1 MMIDSGIEKN
11 EAQKEIEIILKHFF
25 NYTEIDKIK
34 GKKLND
40 TQLKKLENIVQTRI
54 SKNFP
59 IQYIIGEAYFM
70 GEYFKVTP
78 EVLIPRDETEILV
91 NKAIEIIKKHKF
103 SSALDI
109 GTGSGCIACTIAKQT
124 SATVLGVDISSDA
137 LRIALDNVTKL
148 NINNRAV
155 FRKSDL
161 FSKVRSDEKFD
172 VIVSNPPYI
181 PHNTE
186 LEKEN
191 SENNLT
197 EIIEDISDINNEYL
211 KFKEDGIIDEIEE
224 EYTINEEFEDLKI
237 ENITCDNLSL
247 EEEKE
252 LYSLNKEIDNEENLE
267 NNFNSE
273 EIIENVENKFEENNN
288 VDEDILNSYNKV
300 LSDNEEKTFDEKSAK
315 EKDYKKDNAEDVF
328 AAFDKMLSSII
339 NKAEEDA
346 KSIIKK

>member
-1 MMIDSGIEKN
+1 MNIKLITQMMIDSGIEKN

-34 GKKLND
+34 GKKLNNA
-40 TQLKKLENIVQTRI
+40 QLKKLENIVQTRI

-91 NKAIEIIKKHKF
+91 NKAIEIIKKHEF
-103 SSALDI
+103 SSVLDI

-124 SATVLGVDISSDA
+124 NATVLGVDISSDA

-186 LEKEN
+186 LEKEVLAEPHIALFANDNGLYFYKKIIAEAPNYLN
-191 SENNLT
+191 SKG
-197 EIIEDISDINNEYL
+197 YL
-211 KFKEDGIIDEIEE
+211 MFELG
-224 EYTINEEFEDLKI
+224 INEAKSVKQIMQKDF
-237 ENITCDNLSL
+237 ENI
-247 EEEKE
+247 
-252 LYSLNKEIDNEENLE
+252 EIFKDLADIERV
-267 NNFNSE
+267 
-273 EIIENVENKFEENNN
+273 IIGQLK
-288 VDEDILNSYNKV
+288 
-300 LSDNEEKTFDEKSAK
+300 
-315 EKDYKKDNAEDVF
+315 
-328 AAFDKMLSSII
+328 
-339 NKAEEDA
+339 
-346 KSIIKK
+346 

>member
-1 MMIDSGIEKN
+1 MNIKLITQMMIDSGIEKN

-34 GKKLND
+34 GKKLNNA
-40 TQLKKLENIVQTRI
+40 QLKKLENIVQTRI

-70 GEYFKVTP
+70 GEYFKVTS

-91 NKAIEIIKKHKF
+91 NKAIEIIKKHEF
-103 SSALDI
+103 SSVLDI

-124 SATVLGVDISSDA
+124 NATVLGVDISSDA

-148 NINNRAV
+148 NINNHAV

-186 LEKEN
+186 LEKEVLAEPHIALFADDNGLYFYKKIIAEAPNYLN
-191 SENNLT
+191 SKG
-197 EIIEDISDINNEYL
+197 YL
-211 KFKEDGIIDEIEE
+211 MFELG
-224 EYTINEEFEDLKI
+224 INEAKSVKQIMQKDF
-237 ENITCDNLSL
+237 ENI
-247 EEEKE
+247 
-252 LYSLNKEIDNEENLE
+252 EIFKDLADIERV
-267 NNFNSE
+267 
-273 EIIENVENKFEENNN
+273 IIGQLK
-288 VDEDILNSYNKV
+288 
-300 LSDNEEKTFDEKSAK
+300 
-315 EKDYKKDNAEDVF
+315 
-328 AAFDKMLSSII
+328 
-339 NKAEEDA
+339 
-346 KSIIKK
+346 

>member
-1 MMIDSGIEKN
+1 MNIKLITQMMIDSGIEKN

-34 GKKLND
+34 GKKLNNA
-40 TQLKKLENIVQTRI
+40 QLKKLENIVQTRI

-91 NKAIEIIKKHKF
+91 NKAIEIIKKHAF
-103 SSALDI
+103 SSVLDI

-124 SATVLGVDISSDA
+124 NATVLGVDISSDA

-186 LEKEN
+186 LEKEVLAEPHIALFADDNGLYFYKKIIAEAPNYLN
-191 SENNLT
+191 SKG
-197 EIIEDISDINNEYL
+197 YL
-211 KFKEDGIIDEIEE
+211 MFELG
-224 EYTINEEFEDLKI
+224 INEAKSVKQIMQKDF
-237 ENITCDNLSL
+237 ENI
-247 EEEKE
+247 
-252 LYSLNKEIDNEENLE
+252 EIFKDLAD
-267 NNFNSE
+267 
-273 EIIENVENKFEENNN
+273 IERVIVGQLK
-288 VDEDILNSYNKV
+288 
-300 LSDNEEKTFDEKSAK
+300 
-315 EKDYKKDNAEDVF
+315 
-328 AAFDKMLSSII
+328 
-339 NKAEEDA
+339 
-346 KSIIKK
+346 

>member
-1 MMIDSGIEKN
+1 MNIKLITQMMIDSGIEKN

-25 NYTEIDKIK
+25 SYTEIDKIK
-34 GKKLND
+34 GKKLNNA
-40 TQLKKLENIVQTRI
+40 QLKKLENIVQTRI

-91 NKAIEIIKKHKF
+91 NKAIEIIKKHEF
-103 SSALDI
+103 SSVLDI

-124 SATVLGVDISSDA
+124 NATVLGVDISSDA

-148 NINNRAV
+148 NINNHAV

-186 LEKEN
+186 LEKEVLAEPHIALFANDNGLYFYKKIIAEAPNYLN
-191 SENNLT
+191 SKGYLMFELGINEAKSVKQIMQKDFENI
-197 EIIEDISDINNEYL
+197 EI
-211 KFKEDGIIDEIEE
+211 FKDLAEIERV
-224 EYTINEEFEDLKI
+224 IVGQLK
-237 ENITCDNLSL
+237 
-247 EEEKE
+247 
-252 LYSLNKEIDNEENLE
+252 
-267 NNFNSE
+267 
-273 EIIENVENKFEENNN
+273 
-288 VDEDILNSYNKV
+288 
-300 LSDNEEKTFDEKSAK
+300 
-315 EKDYKKDNAEDVF
+315 
-328 AAFDKMLSSII
+328 
-339 NKAEEDA
+339 
-346 KSIIKK
+346 

>member
-1 MMIDSGIEKN
+1 MNIKLITQMMIDSGIEKN

-25 NYTEIDKIK
+25 YYTEIDKIK
-34 GKKLND
+34 GKKLNNA
-40 TQLKKLENIVQTRI
+40 QLKKLENIVQTRI

-91 NKAIEIIKKHKF
+91 NKAIEIIKKHEF
-103 SSALDI
+103 SSVLDI

-124 SATVLGVDISSDA
+124 NATVLGVDISSDA

-186 LEKEN
+186 LEKEVLAEPHIALFANDNGLYFYKKIIAEAPNYLN
-191 SENNLT
+191 SKG
-197 EIIEDISDINNEYL
+197 YL
-211 KFKEDGIIDEIEE
+211 MFELG
-224 EYTINEEFEDLKI
+224 INEAKSVKQIMQKDF
-237 ENITCDNLSL
+237 ENI
-247 EEEKE
+247 
-252 LYSLNKEIDNEENLE
+252 EIFKDLAD
-267 NNFNSE
+267 
-273 EIIENVENKFEENNN
+273 IERVIVGQLK
-288 VDEDILNSYNKV
+288 
-300 LSDNEEKTFDEKSAK
+300 
-315 EKDYKKDNAEDVF
+315 
-328 AAFDKMLSSII
+328 
-339 NKAEEDA
+339 
-346 KSIIKK
+346 